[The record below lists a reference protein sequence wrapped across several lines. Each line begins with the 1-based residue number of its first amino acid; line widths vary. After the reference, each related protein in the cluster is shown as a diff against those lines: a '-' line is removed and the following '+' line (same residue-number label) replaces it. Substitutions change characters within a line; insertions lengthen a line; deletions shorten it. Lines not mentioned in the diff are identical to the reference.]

1 MILYD
6 DYINYYKK
14 FHHKISEF
22 YGDLTPE
29 TYNKYIE
36 LLKYLLKEEEK
47 EKKLKKNPD
56 KILEGF
62 CNFNIQ
68 NDLKTLD
75 KIIVKELTR
84 FSFYEDLNRWLRYL
98 NINNFE
104 IVAYFT
110 SRLMYSL
117 NSLAQRDKTYCE
129 NNKKL
134 YIGTKKTFTSLLPY
148 QRAKGKIISLSSFI
162 STSESDIIGF
172 SYIKRQN
179 PLDNYKTNLTFQ
191 TYFTII
197 NKLHNAIDIHNYSLF
212 KEERENLFQPFS
224 FYYVR
229 DVKIDIKNYTA
240 EIYLESIEK
249 TEIFEKKIKS
259 GKEIE
264 YNLEKHILQ
273 IKK

>member
-1 MILYD
+1 M
-6 DYINYYKK
+6 
-14 FHHKISEF
+14 
-22 YGDLTPE
+22 
-29 TYNKYIE
+29 
-36 LLKYLLKEEEK
+36 
-47 EKKLKKNPD
+47 
-56 KILEGF
+56 
-62 CNFNIQ
+62 
-68 NDLKTLD
+68 
-75 KIIVKELTR
+75 TR

-162 STSESDIIGF
+162 LTSESLRIGF
-172 SYIKRQN
+172 CLKRQN

-197 NKLHNAIDIHNYSLF
+197 NKNHNAIDIHNYSYY
-212 KEERENLFQPFS
+212 KGERENIFQPFT

-264 YNLEKHILQ
+264 YNLEKHIMQ